1 MKLSDVSSAADLGFE
16 GFAVLTSRFCVL
28 TGDLSVE
35 LPLRPAAHRADL
47 LQAAMME
54 EAAPD
59 GDQQESVISSTQTL
73 KLWTITP

>member
-1 MKLSDVSSAADLGFE
+1 MGFE
-16 GFAVLTSRFCVL
+16 GFAVLTSWFCVL

-35 LPLRPAAHRADL
+35 LPLQPAAHRADL

-59 GDQQESVISSTQTL
+59 GDQQESVIRVSAAL
-73 KLWTITP
+73 AHLNFGP